1 MKERFFRQSEGFVE
15 QSVGGETILVPLVDS
30 IAKMNEVITLNELGT
45 FIYHLLAKK
54 RSFSELIKDILDTY
68 DVEEKMALRDLNNF
82 LSEALEKKIIFE
94 EN

>member
-1 MKERFFRQSEGFVE
+1 MKERFFKRSEGFVE
-15 QSVGGETILVPLVDS
+15 QNVGGETILVPLVDS

-45 FIYHLLAKK
+45 FVYHLLGEK
-54 RSFSELIKDILDTY
+54 RSLSELIKDILDTY

-82 LSEALEKKIIFE
+82 LSIALEKKIIFE